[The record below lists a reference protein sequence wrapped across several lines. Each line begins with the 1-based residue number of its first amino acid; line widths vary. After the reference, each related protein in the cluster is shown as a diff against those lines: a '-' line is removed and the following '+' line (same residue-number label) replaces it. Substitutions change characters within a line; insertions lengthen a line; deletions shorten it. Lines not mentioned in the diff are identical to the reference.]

1 MYENLSPYEKAL
13 ANFADRVD
21 IIVGLEIS
29 DKMSPES
36 AYKEIKRLFKDIKKL
51 RKKERNTWEG

>member
-1 MYENLSPYEKAL
+1 MYDDLSPYEKAL